1 MEELRCNEVLEL
13 QPPSP
18 STARI
23 SSTPSPDVHYGI
35 YMKSK
40 PWLVDAAAISNT
52 ANGKENAAATTQES
66 VLPSTTMLTS
76 NREELPVDMK
86 DSKTVLETT
95 TSTAAISIGGDKVE
109 TEVVPV

>member
-1 MEELRCNEVLEL
+1 
-13 QPPSP
+13 
-18 STARI
+18 
-23 SSTPSPDVHYGI
+23 
-35 YMKSK
+35 MKSK